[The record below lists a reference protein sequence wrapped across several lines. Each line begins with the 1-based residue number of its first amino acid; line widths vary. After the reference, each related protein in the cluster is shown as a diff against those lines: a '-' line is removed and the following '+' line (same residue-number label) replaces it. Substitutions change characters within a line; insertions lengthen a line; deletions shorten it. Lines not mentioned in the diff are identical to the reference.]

1 MYNILVLIYIRGE
14 NNMDRMKTFF
24 KYALLI
30 VGFFIL
36 SLILEN
42 GLIMGMY
49 GTITGNTNMSSNSGL
64 DIQLED

>member
-36 SLILEN
+36 SLILEMN
-42 GLIMGMY
+42 L
-49 GTITGNTNMSSNSGL
+49 
-64 DIQLED
+64 